1 MKKNPLNSGIRTET
15 PRDPACGQRASLH
28 PRNSLNDR
36 PHGAPGAQPTRP
48 PKLAPAPPPTHSGCG
63 PAAPAPPQSLTWSG
77 GQPKYSSTRLRRSST
92 SAMAAAPAAGRKGEV
107 TAPRRQGQ
115 GARQRHSGLTRS
127 SRRSPSSAGADS
139 GQRRARTPPLF
150 RPRPTGAKGGPQP
163 ARADSTS
170 QEQGLDRKE
179 IRPIGSRRA
188 QRRANER
195 ARVGGPRGGCREGGT
210 FECRRYARRV
220 LWEARPA
227 SA

>member
-1 MKKNPLNSGIRTET
+1 MKKNTLNSGIRTET

-115 GARQRHSGLTRS
+115 GACPSSPEAAGALPLPREPTAGSGEPARLLFSGRGRRGQKAARSPLGLTAPARS
-127 SRRSPSSAGADS
+127 RGWTERKS
-139 GQRRARTPPLF
+139 GQ
-150 RPRPTGAKGGPQP
+150 
-163 ARADSTS
+163 
-170 QEQGLDRKE
+170 
-179 IRPIGSRRA
+179 
-188 QRRANER
+188 
-195 ARVGGPRGGCREGGT
+195 
-210 FECRRYARRV
+210 
-220 LWEARPA
+220 
-227 SA
+227 